1 MTSSTITIS
10 GWTSLGAVAA
20 LIECRSTCGLWLI
33 DAASQ
38 PNVSVVTGD
47 MFLSGGDI
55 QLFQPAATIWAI
67 PGAGASSAVA
77 GVSPQNI
84 ASGGGGGS
92 NASVGSTGAA
102 VPSSATA
109 VGFQNAAGNLVL
121 PTPSAGLPVA
131 DSGAAITGASIPA
144 GGVGLT
150 GWLSAIWSKL
160 SGTLAVSAASL
171 PLPTGAAADGT
182 DNGGVS
188 QPSGG
193 TGIRGWLSAIYT
205 KLMASVAVTG
215 SVSLVDGPTI
225 TVSQSAQQQ
234 LFSVDTTN
242 SGAVVFYVSSVGSSN
257 SIIGEYSQDN
267 TTWVGGNII
276 NQGFAQSYAGV
287 SGIGLYSSFQGFR
300 YFRLRVSVYNS
311 GTVTVSYQ
319 QRPQISGVPVQAM
332 QGGPS
337 INGLG
342 WWTRIGDGT
351 NGPVAVRP
359 ASTAPAATDPALV
372 VAISPNSAGV
382 AASAVAS
389 VNVAGLTT
397 ILSTATAG
405 YQRLVATITTSLVGS
420 TLSFLASSDN
430 VNWAPVGG
438 IRLDV
443 GTVPAD
449 YANAGGSGLS
459 AGITYSVACDQ
470 PYIKVIGA
478 GTWTSGVVQ
487 WQLVNTPSQ
496 HIIVDQG
503 APIGLPWATLSKPT
517 NSGGFS
523 ASPPIIPSAAAL
535 AATQV
540 KASLGQVYGVD
551 LFNNS
556 AVWVYFH
563 IYSGPVTFGTTPSA
577 VFAVGP
583 GGNRFISAA
592 DIGIAIATSI
602 YVAFTGG
609 PASTD
614 NTVLPSGT
622 YANNVGATVLYA

>member
-1 MTSSTITIS
+1 MTITPDGRNILDVMLLNPA
-10 GWTSLGAVAA
+10 T
-20 LIECRSTCGLWLI
+20 GLPY
-33 DAASQ
+33 A
-38 PNVSVVTGD
+38 
-47 MFLSGGDI
+47 
-55 QLFQPAATIWAI
+55 
-67 PGAGASSAVA
+67 
-77 GVSPQNI
+77 
-84 ASGGGGGS
+84 ASGGGGG
-92 NASVGSTGAA
+92 A
-102 VPSSATA
+102 
-109 VGFQNAAGNLVL
+109 Q
-121 PTPSAGLPVA
+121 
-131 DSGAAITGASIPA
+131 
-144 GGVGLT
+144 
-150 GWLSAIWSKL
+150 
-160 SGTLAVSAASL
+160 
-171 PLPTGAAADGT
+171 DGT
-182 DNGGVS
+182 DNTGVA

-193 TGIRGWLSAIYT
+193 VGIRGWLSAIYN
-205 KLMASVAVTG
+205 KLMSSIAVTG

-225 TVSQSAQQQ
+225 TASQTAAQV
-234 LFSVDTTN
+234 LFSVDTLN
-242 SGAVVFYVSSVGSSN
+242 VGSVYFYMS
-257 SIIGEYSQDN
+257 SIGSGCTIVSEYSPDN
-267 TTWVGGNII
+267 TTWITGSVIAGGN
-276 NQGFAQSYAGV
+276 QFYAGPAAVAFYASV
-287 SGIGLYSSFQGFR
+287 SGYR
-300 YFRLRVSVYNS
+300 YFRVRVSVYGS
-311 GTVTVSYQ
+311 GTVTAIYTVRPTPAGNVVQ
-319 QRPQISGVPVQAM
+319 VLQGAGTTINLAWPQR
-332 QGGPS
+332 
-337 INGLG
+337 L
-342 WWTRIGDGT
+342 TDGT

-359 ASTAPAATDPALV
+359 ASSAPAATDPALV
-372 VAISPNSAGV
+372 VAVSPNSAGV
-382 AASAVAS
+382 AASAMTS

-420 TLSFLASSDN
+420 TLSFLASPDN

-438 IRLDV
+438 IRLDTN
-443 GTVPAD
+443 TVTAD
-449 YANAGGSGLS
+449 YANAGGSGLI

-503 APIGLPWATLSKPT
+503 APIGLPWAILSKPT

-563 IYSGPVTFGTTPSA
+563 IYSGPVTFGTTPST

>member
-1 MTSSTITIS
+1 MQWKNPD
-10 GWTSLGAVAA
+10 GSLTGGVV
-20 LIECRSTCGLWLI
+20 IE
-33 DAASQ
+33 D
-38 PNVSVVTGD
+38 
-47 MFLSGGDI
+47 
-55 QLFQPAATIWAI
+55 
-67 PGAGASSAVA
+67 GAGNKLGTSANPLNVT
-77 GVSPQNI
+77 
-84 ASGGGGGS
+84 GGGGGGSGS

-102 VPSSATA
+102 VPASATA

-225 TVSQSAQQQ
+225 TASQTAAQV
-234 LFSVDTTN
+234 LFSVDTLN
-242 SGAVVFYVSSVGSSN
+242 VGSVYFYMSA
-257 SIIGEYSQDN
+257 IGSGCTTVSEYSPDN
-267 TTWVGGNII
+267 TTWITGTVIAGGN
-276 NQGFAQSYAGV
+276 QFYATPAAVAFYASV
-287 SGIGLYSSFQGFR
+287 SGYR
-300 YFRLRVSVYNS
+300 YFRVRVSVYGS
-311 GTVTVSYQ
+311 GTVTAIYTVRPTPAGNTVQVLQGAGTSALNLAWP
-319 QRPQISGVPVQAM
+319 QR
-332 QGGPS
+332 
-337 INGLG
+337 L
-342 WWTRIGDGT
+342 TDGT

-359 ASTAPAATDPALV
+359 ASSAPAATDPALV
-372 VAISPNSAGV
+372 VAVSPNSAGV
-382 AASAVAS
+382 AASAMTS

-405 YQRLVATITTSLVGS
+405 YQRLVASITTSLVGS
-420 TLSFLASSDN
+420 TLSFLASPDN
-430 VNWAPVGG
+430 VSWIAVGG
-438 IRLDV
+438 IRLDI

-449 YANAGGSGLS
+449 YASAGASGLS
-459 AGITYSVACDQ
+459 AGVTYSVACDQ
-470 PYIKVIGA
+470 PYIKVVGVGA
-478 GTWTSGVVQ
+478 WTSGVVQ

-503 APIGLPWATLSKPT
+503 A
-517 NSGGFS
+517 SGGVWALAAKPATS
-523 ASPPIIPSAAAL
+523 GGYSSSNPVIPSAAAL
-535 AATQV
+535 AATQI
-540 KASLGQVYGVD
+540 KASAGQVYGID
-551 LFNNS
+551 MFNNS

-563 IYSGPVTFGTTPSA
+563 LYSGAVTFGSTASF
-577 VFAVGP
+577 VFGVAP
-583 GGNRFISAA
+583 GSSRSVSMG
-592 DIGIAIATSI
+592 DIGLAIGAAI
-602 YVAFTGG
+602 NGAFTGG